1 MKLQK
6 KEKSYLPMQKTN
18 NTLFWP
24 WPPASGPVPWT
35 SKQQQEYNRQ
45 QREQQGEAPW

>member
-1 MKLQK
+1 MIDLRCDQQL
-6 KEKSYLPMQKTN
+6 ENIM
-18 NTLFWP
+18 WP
-24 WPPASGPVPWT
+24 FTSASGPVPWT